1 MKKKKLYLKIG
12 VIMLGLLIA
21 LRLSLPYIVL
31 RYVNNMLSELN
42 GYKGHVN
49 DIDIHLIRGAY
60 TIHHLNIEKTEG
72 KSYVPFFLAEK
83 TDLSVQWKAIF
94 KGAFVGEVIINNCAL
109 NFVNGGKGAS
119 QDGGNNDW
127 REPVK
132 KLFPLKI
139 NRLEVLNGE
148 IHYRDYSESP
158 DINLYLQSVHA
169 VANNLTNSEKLSKT
183 MVADI
188 VSTGKAMKTGT
199 FKFNLQFDPYAES
212 PYFNM
217 DAKME
222 KLPATELNNF
232 FKAYGKFDVQ
242 DGTVGLYIEAAAKD
256 GGIKG
261 YVKPL
266 IENLNVLKPKEEKL
280 GPIRFLYEAAIE
292 GLGEIF
298 KNHPKDR
305 IATKVP
311 FSGQLDNPKI
321 QVWTVVTNL
330 ISNAFI
336 KVLLPNIDNTINMKD
351 TEKPKKKKD

>member
-1 MKKKKLYLKIG
+1 MMEKKKLYWKAG
-12 VIMLGLLIA
+12 VVLLGLLIA
-21 LRLSLPYIVL
+21 FRLALPYIVL

-42 GYKGHVN
+42 GYKGHVE

-72 KSYVPFFLAEK
+72 KSYVPFFLAGK
-83 TDLSVQWKAIF
+83 TDLSIQWKALF
-94 KGAFVGEVIINNCAL
+94 NGALVGEVIIYNSAL
-109 NFVNGGKGAS
+109 NFVNGAKGTS

-148 IHYRDYSESP
+148 IHYRDYSASP

-183 MVADI
+183 LVANI
-188 VSTGKAMKTGT
+188 TATGKVMKTGQFN
-199 FKFNLQFDPYAES
+199 FKLEFDPYAES
-212 PYFNM
+212 PYFDM

-222 KLPATELNNF
+222 KLPATELNDF
-232 FKAYGKFDVQ
+232 FKAYGNFDVQ
-242 DGTVGLYIEAAAKD
+242 EGTVGLYIEAAGKD

-266 IENLNVLKPKEEKL
+266 IENLNVLKPKEEKP
-280 GPIRFLYEAAIE
+280 GPLRFLYEAAIE
-292 GLGEIF
+292 GLAEIF

-305 IATKVP
+305 VATKVP
-311 FSGQLDNPKI
+311 FSGQLENPNI
-321 QVWTVVTNL
+321 QIWPVISHL

-336 KVLLPNIDNTINMKD
+336 EVLLPNIDNTINMKD
-351 TEKPKKKKD
+351 SEKPKKK